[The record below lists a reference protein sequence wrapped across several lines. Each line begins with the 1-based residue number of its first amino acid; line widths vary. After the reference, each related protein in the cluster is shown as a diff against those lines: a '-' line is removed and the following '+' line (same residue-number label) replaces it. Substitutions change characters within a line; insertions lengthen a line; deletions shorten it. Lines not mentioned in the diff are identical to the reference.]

1 MPKRNLNGRS
11 RERISVDQPRA
22 EPLNASPLMRIQK
35 PTNESQLLGRHNMAM
50 DPVCNMEVDEL
61 DTKFNS
67 QYGNQTY
74 YFCSEECK
82 DTFDNKPEQFA
93 ASAA

>member
-1 MPKRNLNGRS
+1 VVSGRLYKRLFANSHPNF
-11 RERISVDQPRA
+11 
-22 EPLNASPLMRIQK
+22 
-35 PTNESQLLGRHNMAM
+35 TNEIQLLGRHNMAV
-50 DPVCNMEVDEL
+50 DPVCNMEVDER

-93 ASAA
+93 VSAA

>member
-1 MPKRNLNGRS
+1 
-11 RERISVDQPRA
+11 
-22 EPLNASPLMRIQK
+22 
-35 PTNESQLLGRHNMAM
+35 MAI
-50 DPVCNMEVDEL
+50 DPVCNMEVDET

-67 QYGNQTY
+67 QYGSRTY

-82 DTFDNKPEQFA
+82 DTFDNKPEQYA